1 MKISQFL
8 MKKIINTVNAPA
20 PIGPYNQ
27 AVLSGDTLYISGQ
40 IPMDAATGNLIEGD
54 IKKETQKC
62 MENLKAIL
70 TEAEMSFENIV
81 KSSIFLN
88 DMNQFSEVNEVYGS
102 YFNAETAPARETVE
116 VANLPKFVNVE
127 ISMIAVR

>member
-102 YFNAETAPARETVE
+102 YFNPETAPARETVE

>member
-1 MKISQFL
+1 

-27 AVLSGDTLYISGQ
+27 AVLSGNTLYISGQ

-54 IKKETQKC
+54 IKKETQQC
-62 MENLKAIL
+62 MINLKAIL
-70 TEAEMSFENIV
+70 SEAEMTFENIV

-127 ISMIAVR
+127 ISMIAVKD